1 MLSAIK
7 RIGGDGASE
16 GRDAGG
22 TEAAPPSLALS
33 PPIRMDMCVG
43 GKSLKGLNPTKERL
57 GGRPFQVLPH
67 GLSKNEK
74 RCSWIAKSGRH
85 PFQYL
90 IIKLD

>member
-33 PPIRMDMCVG
+33 PPIRKDMCEG
-43 GKSLKGLNPTKERL
+43 GKS
-57 GGRPFQVLPH
+57 
-67 GLSKNEK
+67 
-74 RCSWIAKSGRH
+74 
-85 PFQYL
+85 
-90 IIKLD
+90 